1 MSTTREERGRADIPL
16 SRAVW
21 KKSSFSGGNGS
32 CVEVADLGQL
42 MAVRHSKNSDGPK
55 LIVTLDAWRAFL
67 SDVKAGSYDL

>member
-1 MSTTREERGRADIPL
+1 MSTTREERGRADTPL

-42 MAVRHSKNSDGPK
+42 IAIRHSHDPDGPQ
-55 LIVTLDAWRAFL
+55 LVYSRDAWRAFL
-67 SDVKAGSYDL
+67 RHVRAGTYDL